1 MSSFSEIIQFAS
13 SASYSK
19 SDFLFRAESRA
30 EISARL
36 LSWAQLCQVNGLSKE
51 MSFLIASIVGEIAN
65 NSFDHNLGK
74 WKDEVGCLI
83 GFDFLSDRLRFA
95 VVDRGQG
102 IVNSLRAVRPE
113 ILVPS
118 EYLVMAFEQVVSGR
132 SPEQRGNGL
141 KYVRKNFLKE
151 NGIEMICRSSS
162 FTYSLGDQKLLATE
176 IQKLLE
182 FEGTLIAIDWPK
194 EGRKV

>member
-1 MSSFSEIIQFAS
+1 
-13 SASYSK
+13 
-19 SDFLFRAESRA
+19 
-30 EISARL
+30 
-36 LSWAQLCQVNGLSKE
+36 
-51 MSFLIASIVGEIAN
+51 
-65 NSFDHNLGK
+65 
-74 WKDEVGCLI
+74 
-83 GFDFLSDRLRFA
+83 LSDRLRFA